1 MPKVWIINRDLKK
14 LFNTSSGVEKE
25 EKTNKLDLHDI
36 SNVKTIGA
44 YIDFLSS
51 DRIHDKLP

>member
-14 LFNTSSGVEKE
+14 LFNMSSGVEKE
-25 EKTNKLDLHDI
+25 EKNNKHDLHDI

>member
-14 LFNTSSGVEKE
+14 LYNASSGVEKE
-25 EKTNKLDLHDI
+25 EKTNKYDLHDI

-44 YIDFLSS
+44 CIDFLSS